1 MAYKRAST
9 LVGLPDQDR
18 GWEDVQAKTF
28 CKWLNTK
35 LEARD
40 FPPMVSLT
48 TDLCDGVRL
57 IELMEI
63 MGDTSLG
70 RYYKMPRMRIQMAE
84 NVNKALDFIKS
95 RGVVL
100 TNVGAEDIV
109 DGNLKLILGMIWTLI
124 LRFTI
129 ADISEEGVNAK
140 EGLLLW
146 CQRKTAPYKDVD
158 VVDFT
163 HSWKSGLA
171 FCALIHRHRPDLLNY
186 DTLQKSDP
194 HACTQLAFDIAQRHL
209 GIPQLLDVEDL
220 CDVKKP
226 DERSVMTY
234 VAQYFHAFS
243 SMEQAEVV
251 SRRVATFADVMQSAW
266 LMQQD
271 YERRAEEL
279 LIAMA
284 TIQGEWNGAVFAGT
298 YADAKS
304 QLTTFNAYKAG
315 MKRSWVRERTDLG
328 ALLSNIQTKLKTYHL
343 REWIPSKGLRQVDL
357 DSSWVALTK
366 VEALRSRT
374 INAEIRNT
382 KETLRIRFANVAN
395 EFEGKIREVTNSIA
409 RLVGELEDQQGNIKR
424 LQLELQ
430 FLRDDYLKGLEGL
443 NQDCREANVEE
454 NDHTVFTLDDLVFE
468 LELVTTSV
476 AKKAAFIEN
485 QIVSRQ
491 HTNLTPAQLEEFE
504 STFRFFDKDASNTLT
519 VPELGAALASL
530 GIVYTEEDVEQIHT
544 QLSQNFGSVSY
555 DAFLTFL
562 REISEDSTSP
572 DQLLEAF
579 QGLASDK
586 PYLTEL
592 DLRMALLPQVSI
604 EYLTQAMPKAQVDGL
619 LEEAFDYDHYLSSVS
634 TSLSCLQI
642 ELAIVDKIPPFL
654 QLFS

>member
-1 MAYKRAST
+1 MAYKRASV
-9 LVGLPDQDR
+9 LAGLPDADR
-18 GWEDVQAKTF
+18 EWEDVQAKTF

-35 LEARD
+35 LESRD
-40 FPPMVSLT
+40 LPPMRSLT
-48 TDLCDGVRL
+48 TDLSDGVRL

-70 RYYKMPRMRIQMAE
+70 RYYKNPRMRVQQAE

-95 RGVVL
+95 RGVIL

-146 CQRKTAPYKDVD
+146 CQRKTAPYKEVD
-158 VVDFT
+158 VKDFT
-163 HSWKSGLA
+163 YSWQSGLA

-186 DTLQKSDP
+186 DSLDKTDK
-194 HACTQLAFDIAQRHL
+194 HACTRTAFDVAQQHL

-251 SRRVATFADVMQSAW
+251 SRRVAKFADVMQSAW
-266 LMQQD
+266 MMQND
-271 YERRAEEL
+271 YERRAKEL
-279 LIAMA
+279 LHAMIEVQNA
-284 TIQGEWNGAVFAGT
+284 WTAAAFAGT
-298 YADAKS
+298 YADARLQLKS
-304 QLTTFNAYKAG
+304 FNEYKAG
-315 MKRSWVRERTDLG
+315 SKRIWVQERTDLG

-343 REWIPSKGLRQVDL
+343 REWLPLEGLRQGDL
-357 DSSWVALTK
+357 DSAWALLAK
-366 VEALRSRT
+366 SEASRSRR
-374 INAEIRNT
+374 INAEIRNA
-382 KETLRIRFANVAN
+382 KDSLRVRFANLAN
-395 EFEGKIREVTNSIA
+395 AFEQNLRNITTEIVSLSGDLSEQ
-409 RLVGELEDQQGNIKR
+409 LVNVQKSQSELIP
-424 LQLELQ
+424 LQNDLLLELRETDRECQ
-430 FLRDDYLKGLEGL
+430 
-443 NQDCREANVEE
+443 EANVEE
-454 NDHTVFTLDDLVFE
+454 NDHTVYTLDDLIFE

-476 AKKAAFIEN
+476 AKKLAFIEN

-504 STFRFFDKDASNTLT
+504 STFRYFDKDASNTLT

-530 GIVYTEEDVEQIHT
+530 GIIYADEDVEVIHY
-544 QLSQNFGSVSY
+544 QLEQNFGSVSY

-572 DQLLEAF
+572 DQLIEAF

-586 PYLTEL
+586 PYVTEL
-592 DLRMALLPQVSI
+592 DLRMALLPQGSI
-604 EYLTQAMPKAQVDGL
+604 DYLVQAMPAAQVDGL
-619 LEEAFDYDHYLSSVS
+619 QETAYDYERYLGN
-634 TSLSCLQI
+634 
-642 ELAIVDKIPPFL
+642 
-654 QLFS
+654 LFM

>member
-1 MAYKRAST
+1 MAYKRASV
-9 LVGLPDQDR
+9 LAGLPDADR
-18 GWEDVQAKTF
+18 EWEDVQAKTF

-35 LEARD
+35 LESRD
-40 FPPMVSLT
+40 LPPMRSLT
-48 TDLCDGVRL
+48 TDLSDGVRL

-70 RYYKMPRMRIQMAE
+70 RYYKNPRMRVQQAE

-95 RGVVL
+95 RGVIL

-146 CQRKTAPYKDVD
+146 CQRKTAPYKEVD
-158 VVDFT
+158 VKDFT
-163 HSWKSGLA
+163 YSWQSGLA

-186 DTLQKSDP
+186 DSLDKTDA
-194 HACTQLAFDIAQRHL
+194 HACTRTAFDVAQQHL

-251 SRRVATFADVMQSAW
+251 SRRVAKFADVMQSAW
-266 LMQQD
+266 MMQND
-271 YERRAEEL
+271 YERRAKEIL
-279 LIAMA
+279 HAMIEVQNAWTAA
-284 TIQGEWNGAVFAGT
+284 TFAGT
-298 YADAKS
+298 YADARMQLKS
-304 QLTTFNAYKAG
+304 FNEYKAG
-315 MKRSWVRERTDLG
+315 SKRIWVQERTDLG

-343 REWIPSKGLRQVDL
+343 REWLPLEGLRQGDL
-357 DSSWVALTK
+357 DSAWALLAK
-366 VEALRSRT
+366 SEASRSRR
-374 INAEIRNT
+374 INAEIRNA
-382 KETLRIRFANVAN
+382 KDSLRVRFANLAN
-395 EFEGKIREVTNSIA
+395 AFEQNLRNITTEIVSLSGDLSEQLVNVQRSQSELIPLQNDLLRE
-409 RLVGELEDQQGNIKR
+409 
-424 LQLELQ
+424 
-430 FLRDDYLKGLEGL
+430 LRETDKEC
-443 NQDCREANVEE
+443 QEANVEE
-454 NDHTVFTLDDLVFE
+454 NDHTVYTLDDLIFE

-476 AKKAAFIEN
+476 AKKLAFIEN

-504 STFRFFDKDASNTLT
+504 STFRYFDKDASNTLT

-530 GIVYTEEDVEQIHT
+530 GIIYADEDVEVIHY
-544 QLSQNFGSVSY
+544 QLEQNFGSVSY

-572 DQLLEAF
+572 DQLIEAF

-586 PYLTEL
+586 PYVTEL
-592 DLRMALLPQVSI
+592 DLRMALLPQGSI
-604 EYLTQAMPKAQVDGL
+604 DYLVQAMPAAQVDGL
-619 LEEAFDYDHYLSSVS
+619 QENAYDYERYLGN
-634 TSLSCLQI
+634 
-642 ELAIVDKIPPFL
+642 
-654 QLFS
+654 LFT

>member
-1 MAYKRAST
+1 MAYKRASV
-9 LVGLPDQDR
+9 LAGLPDADR
-18 GWEDVQAKTF
+18 EWEDVQAKTF

-35 LEARD
+35 LESRD
-40 FPPMVSLT
+40 LPPMRSLT
-48 TDLCDGVRL
+48 TDLSDGVRL

-70 RYYKMPRMRIQMAE
+70 RYYKNPRMRVQQAE

-95 RGVVL
+95 RGVIL

-146 CQRKTAPYKDVD
+146 CQRKTAPYKEVD
-158 VVDFT
+158 VKDFT
-163 HSWKSGLA
+163 YSWQSGLA

-186 DTLQKSDP
+186 DSLDKSDK
-194 HACTQLAFDIAQRHL
+194 HACTRTAFDVAQQHL

-251 SRRVATFADVMQSAW
+251 SRRVAKFADVMQSAW
-266 LMQQD
+266 MMQND
-271 YERRAEEL
+271 YERRAKEL
-279 LIAMA
+279 LHAMIEVQNAWTAA
-284 TIQGEWNGAVFAGT
+284 TFAGT
-298 YADAKS
+298 YADARLQLKS
-304 QLTTFNAYKAG
+304 FNEYKAG
-315 MKRSWVRERTDLG
+315 SKRIWVQERTDLG

-343 REWIPSKGLRQVDL
+343 REWLPLEGLRQGDL
-357 DSSWVALTK
+357 DSAWALLTK
-366 VEALRSRT
+366 SEASRSRR
-374 INAEIRNT
+374 INAEIRNA
-382 KETLRIRFANVAN
+382 KDSLRVRFANLAN
-395 EFEGKIREVTNSIA
+395 AFEQNLRNITTEIVSLSGDLSEQ
-409 RLVGELEDQQGNIKR
+409 LVNVQKSQSELVP
-424 LQLELQ
+424 LQNDILLELRETDRECQ
-430 FLRDDYLKGLEGL
+430 
-443 NQDCREANVEE
+443 EANVEE
-454 NDHTVFTLDDLVFE
+454 NDHTVYTLDDLIFE

-476 AKKAAFIEN
+476 AKKLAFIEN

-504 STFRFFDKDASNTLT
+504 STFRYFDKDASNTLT

-530 GIVYTEEDVEQIHT
+530 GIIYADEDVEVIHY
-544 QLSQNFGSVSY
+544 QLEQNFGSVSY

-572 DQLLEAF
+572 DQLIEAF

-586 PYLTEL
+586 PYVTEL
-592 DLRMALLPQVSI
+592 DLRMALLPQGSI
-604 EYLTQAMPKAQVDGL
+604 DYLVQAMPAAQVDGL
-619 LEEAFDYDHYLSSVS
+619 QENAYDYERYLGN
-634 TSLSCLQI
+634 
-642 ELAIVDKIPPFL
+642 
-654 QLFS
+654 LFM

>member
-1 MAYKRAST
+1 MAYKRASV
-9 LVGLPDQDR
+9 LAGLPDADR
-18 GWEDVQAKTF
+18 EWEDVQAKTF

-35 LEARD
+35 LESRD
-40 FPPMVSLT
+40 LPPMRSLT
-48 TDLCDGVRL
+48 TDLSDGVRL

-70 RYYKMPRMRIQMAE
+70 RYYKNPRMRVQQAE

-95 RGVVL
+95 RGVIL

-146 CQRKTAPYKDVD
+146 CQRKTAPYKEVD
-158 VVDFT
+158 VKDFT
-163 HSWKSGLA
+163 YSWQSGLA

-186 DTLQKSDP
+186 DTLDKTDA
-194 HACTQLAFDIAQRHL
+194 HACTRTAFDVAQQHL

-251 SRRVATFADVMQSAW
+251 SRRVAKFADVMQSAW
-266 LMQQD
+266 MMQND
-271 YERRAEEL
+271 YERRAKEL
-279 LIAMA
+279 LHAMIEVQNAWTAA
-284 TIQGEWNGAVFAGT
+284 TFAGT
-298 YADAKS
+298 YADARMQLKS
-304 QLTTFNAYKAG
+304 FNEYKAG
-315 MKRSWVRERTDLG
+315 SKRIWVQERTDLG

-343 REWIPSKGLRQVDL
+343 REWLPLEGLRQGDL
-357 DSSWVALTK
+357 DSAWALLAK
-366 VEALRSRT
+366 SEASRSRR
-374 INAEIRNT
+374 INAEIRNA
-382 KETLRIRFANVAN
+382 KDSLRIRFANLAN
-395 EFEGKIREVTNSIA
+395 AFEQNLRNITTEIVSLSGDLSEQLVNVQRSQSELIPLQNDLLRE
-409 RLVGELEDQQGNIKR
+409 
-424 LQLELQ
+424 
-430 FLRDDYLKGLEGL
+430 LRETDKEC
-443 NQDCREANVEE
+443 QEANVEE
-454 NDHTVFTLDDLVFE
+454 NDHTVYTLDDLIFE

-476 AKKAAFIEN
+476 AKKLAFIEN

-504 STFRFFDKDASNTLT
+504 STFRYFDKDASNTLT

-530 GIVYTEEDVEQIHT
+530 GIIYADEDVEVIHY
-544 QLSQNFGSVSY
+544 QLEQNFGSVSY

-572 DQLLEAF
+572 DQLIEAF

-586 PYLTEL
+586 PYVTEL
-592 DLRMALLPQVSI
+592 DLRMALLPQGSI
-604 EYLTQAMPKAQVDGL
+604 DYLVQAMPAAQVDGL
-619 LEEAFDYDHYLSSVS
+619 QENAYDYERYLGN
-634 TSLSCLQI
+634 
-642 ELAIVDKIPPFL
+642 
-654 QLFS
+654 LFT